1 MMLLP
6 AANASGDGKGETYD
20 FIFKIVL
27 LGDSSVGKTNIVSRF
42 VKNQFSLDTKST
54 IAVEFSNK
62 AVFVD
67 NGAKEIRAQ
76 IWDTS
81 GQERYRSIASSYYRG
96 ALGCLACYDV
106 TNRRSFDHVQSW
118 VTELRQ
124 HADEDCLIMVVG
136 NKADLD
142 GLREIT
148 RKQGL
153 NFARKA
159 GHAFIETS
167 AKEGTGV
174 KTAFERLIEEIYKVQ
189 IKKQC
194 LIDDASRTTL
204 STGEKPH
211 GKFHTLTLDCIQES
225 SVPLQRENKCCPIGG

>member
-1 MMLLP
+1 M
-6 AANASGDGKGETYD
+6 YD

-42 VKNQFSLDTKST
+42 VQNQFSQDTKST

-62 AVFVD
+62 VVLVD
-67 NGAKEIRAQ
+67 NGTREVTAQ

-96 ALGCLACYDV
+96 ALGCLACYDI
-106 TNRRSFDHVQSW
+106 TNRHSFDHVQSW

-124 HADEDCLIMVVG
+124 YADEDCLIMVVG
-136 NKADLD
+136 NKTDLD
-142 GLREIT
+142 GMREIS

-153 NFARKA
+153 HFARKS
-159 GHAFIETS
+159 GYAFIETS

-174 KTAFERLIEEIYKVQ
+174 KTAFERLVEEIYKVQ
-189 IKKQC
+189 IKKQS
-194 LIDDASRTTL
+194 LVDDTSGITL
-204 STGEKPH
+204 STGGRNSEK
-211 GKFHTLTLDCIQES
+211 FNTLSLDRMKES
-225 SVPLQRENKCCPIGG
+225 GHHLPIDNKCCSIGG